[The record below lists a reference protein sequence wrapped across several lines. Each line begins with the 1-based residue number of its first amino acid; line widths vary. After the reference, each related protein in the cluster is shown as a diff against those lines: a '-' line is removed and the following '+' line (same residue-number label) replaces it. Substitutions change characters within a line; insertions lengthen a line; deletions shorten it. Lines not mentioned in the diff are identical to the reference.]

1 MTVDKGDAQA
11 GSGNDRAELPQRR
24 DRLAALKSRRQTLAE
39 SPAPV
44 APGIV
49 APAIAAPPAAAA
61 ALGGPANG
69 LLAMLAA
76 GKGPGR
82 PAGGMTPPRPAGAT
96 GFSVGPMQKKIMG
109 MAFRMLTQT
118 PADDRGK
125 VAGTPFTVAGVEKLM
140 TLLSERSAAE
150 DAPGAKA
157 AGAALAFIGAGEGDA
172 DAIAGASADKLVL
185 LARRVE
191 ALQSGHGQRR

>member
-11 GSGNDRAELPQRR
+11 GSGNNRPELPQRR
-24 DRLAALKSRRQTLAE
+24 DRLAALKSRRKTIADDI
-39 SPAPV
+39 P
-44 APGIV
+44 V
-49 APAIAAPPAAAA
+49 APAIAAPPAAATA
-61 ALGGPANG
+61 PAGGI
-69 LLAMLAA
+69 LAMLAA

-82 PAGGMTPPRPAGAT
+82 LAGGMAPPRPVGPP

-140 TLLSERSAAE
+140 TLLSERSATE

-157 AGAALAFIGAGEGDA
+157 AGAVLAFFGAGEGDA
-172 DAIAGASADKLVL
+172 DAVGGASGDKLVL

-191 ALQSGHGQRR
+191 ALQSGHGQQR